1 MTKVKICGLTRSED
15 ILVANQFHPDYIGFV
30 FAKSRRQVNAA
41 AARKLKS
48 ALDGGIKAVGVF
60 VDDGIDVIESL
71 IKENVIDAVQLHG
84 NEDEEYITNLR
95 EKISVPI
102 IKAVSVRSSEQVLS
116 ASRLPC
122 DYLLL
127 DTYIPGG
134 QGGSGKSFDWTIIPK
149 IQKPYFLAGGLDCR
163 NVADAI
169 KMLHPYGADVS
180 SGVETGGLKDN
191 GKMAEFISKV
201 RSVI

>member
-15 ILVANQFHPDYIGFV
+15 ILAANQFHPDYIGFV